1 MHIFLEIICFQFFFE
16 SLHFFCWTSTHTT
29 RNVIFITRE
38 PHIKTKTKRPPPLP
52 LARCCCCCCCW
63 QHHIVRMVSGSRA
76 LSLTVKLSQHTVGR
90 ERSLELVLS
99 FALSHSLLLLSLR
112 GRVCRECESL
122 QFLPLLATHALSL
135 PHHCL
140 LWAALSLCIALS
152 CAQLSRVQRTT
163 TTW

>member
-1 MHIFLEIICFQFFFE
+1 MHIFLEIIYFQFFFE

-76 LSLTVKLSQHTVGR
+76 LSLSHCQALSTHSWPRALSWICTVVRTLCCCCHCGGGCAESAR
-90 ERSLELVLS
+90 ACNFCLCLRRMRSLCRSIVYFEP
-99 FALSHSLLLLSLR
+99 LSHCALR
-112 GRVCRECESL
+112 
-122 QFLPLLATHALSL
+122 
-135 PHHCL
+135 
-140 LWAALSLCIALS
+140 
-152 CAQLSRVQRTT
+152 
-163 TTW
+163 